1 MVHEFKDG
9 WSVLAV
15 QGAAAVDDVSDIL
28 IEVVRVDKI
37 RVLDLLYKFL
47 VCAVM
52 PRESA
57 CGHGVEDNTEGP
69 DITGA
74 SVLDGTIVADEFW
87 GHVKECSASA
97 AVEVLTIHGDT
108 AEICK
113 FEVEPFVEEEVV
125 WLNVAVR
132 HVSCVEILENE
143 EHFTEESACSLG
155 T

>member
-9 WSVLAV
+9 WSVLAI
-15 QGAAAVDDVSDIL
+15 QGTAAVDNVNDIL
-28 IEVVRVDKI
+28 IEVVRVDKV
-37 RVLDLLYKFL
+37 RVLDLLDQFF
-47 VCAVM
+47 VCAVT
-52 PRESA
+52 PWESA

-74 SVLDGTIVADEFW
+74 SVMDGAIVADEFW

-113 FEVEPFVEEEVV
+113 FEVESFVEEEVV